1 MWWRK
6 EGGENERKEQVHAYV
21 NRNGNVIMEIV
32 SFFFCRFL
40 LMTILIVDYIHLHK
54 YTDTI

>member
-21 NRNGNVIMEIV
+21 NRNGNVIIEIV

-40 LMTILIVDYIHLHK
+40 LITI
-54 YTDTI
+54 